1 MNEIDVQKAIIA
13 IDDEATLEELV
24 SARNLAYEYERKA
37 REYRADFDQVFC
49 QWLEANGRQ
58 TIGETDY
65 WAGYTKKITCTD
77 KAGTINAILE
87 HRLGDILAICD
98 YLQSQPFRYG
108 AVRELIGDEAFD
120 KLFSTVDRPDV
131 KTGKPRKRVQSL
143 PHSKKLVR

>member
-1 MNEIDVQKAIIA
+1 LNEIEVQKAIIA
-13 IDDEATLEELV
+13 IDDEATLEELIT
-24 SARNLAYEYERKA
+24 ARNLAYEYERKA

-49 QWLEANGRQ
+49 QWLEVNGRQ

-65 WAGYTKKITCTD
+65 WAGFTKKTTCTD
-77 KAGTINAILE
+77 KPGTVNAILE

-120 KLFSTVDRPDV
+120 NLFRTENKTDL
-131 KTGKPRKRVQSL
+131 KTGKPKKRVQSL
-143 PHSKKLVR
+143 PNLKKLVR